1 MKLKPAKG
9 INYYCRPRFHAFCSY
24 TFDGMT
30 SVQKFNYAGFAY
42 NDFADDLKQVVLVEN
57 VLILCLMFITKIQ

>member
-1 MKLKPAKG
+1 MKIINLTPAG
-9 INYYCRPRFHAFCSY
+9 IELGTP
-24 TFDGMT
+24 FDGMT

-57 VLILCLMFITKIQ
+57 VFILCLMFITKIQ